1 MKPIRIFEWASA
13 WVVATAMFIYGFA
26 KPIQFSDPSTIT
38 TPVNELTGMQLMWAF
53 YGYSAPFHILLGV
66 LEVTGGVL
74 LLIPRTRLLGA
85 LLLTA
90 MLSNIIAQDIFY
102 GVLEGA
108 LRAAIVYQLLTLGIL
123 WIHRAALVDG
133 VKRFV
138 LPHPESETRTWTQRL
153 LFAAA
158 VIGAAIAL
166 KALEILFTHHMYA

>member
-1 MKPIRIFEWASA
+1 MKPIRILEWASA
-13 WVVATAMFIYGFA
+13 WVVATAMFVYGFA

-53 YGYSAPFHILLGV
+53 YGYSAPFHYLLGV

-74 LLIPRTRLLGA
+74 LLIPRTRVLGA

-123 WIHRAALVDG
+123 WIHREAVADG
-133 VKRFV
+133 FRCFV
-138 LPHPESETRTWTQRL
+138 LPKEDGPSRTWMQRL
-153 LFAAA
+153 WIAAA
-158 VIGAAIAL
+158 VVATAIVL
-166 KALEILFTHHMYA
+166 KAMEIAFTHS

>member
-1 MKPIRIFEWASA
+1 MRPIRIFEWASA

-53 YGYSAPFHILLGV
+53 YGYSAPFHYLLGV

-74 LLIPRTRLLGA
+74 LLIPRTRVLGA

-123 WIHRAALVDG
+123 WIHRETLVDG
-133 VKRFV
+133 FRRFV
-138 LPHPESETRTWTQRL
+138 LPREEAPTRSWTQRL
-153 LFAAA
+153 LLVAA
-158 VIGAAIAL
+158 VIAAAIAL
-166 KALEILFTHHMYA
+166 KALEILFTHHFYA

>member
-13 WVVATAMFIYGFA
+13 WVVATAMFVYGFA

-53 YGYSAPFHILLGV
+53 YGYSAPFHYLLGV

-74 LLIPRTRLLGA
+74 LLIPRTRVLGA

-108 LRAAIVYQLLTLGIL
+108 LRAAIVYQVLTLGIL
-123 WIHRAALVDG
+123 WMHREAVMDG
-133 VKRFV
+133 FRRFV
-138 LPHPESETRTWTQRL
+138 PPREEAPSRTWIQRL
-153 LFAAA
+153 WIAAA
-158 VIGAAIAL
+158 VIGTAVAL
-166 KALEILFTHHMYA
+166 KALEILFTHVLVG